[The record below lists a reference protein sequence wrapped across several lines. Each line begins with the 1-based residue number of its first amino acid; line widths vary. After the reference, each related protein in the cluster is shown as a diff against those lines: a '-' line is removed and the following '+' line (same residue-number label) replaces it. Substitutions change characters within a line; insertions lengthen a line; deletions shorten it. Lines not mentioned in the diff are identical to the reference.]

1 MERIEFLMEARL
13 YHAAFA
19 HGKGRLLHNRGINE
33 GEKILQRINIPKNF
47 TQHRAFAAFQPRPQ
61 GGELSI
67 AAESPELPRVSGAVG
82 DAGHEP
88 LKIIDAGQIF
98 DLVAPEHCIAKQLV
112 HRIQAAADLRAALK
126 SGCVRI

>member
-61 GGELSI
+61 GGELFNRRRK
-67 AAESPELPRVSGAVG
+67 APELPRVSGAVG

-98 DLVAPEHCIAKQLV
+98 DNLGNSAEVGAKYIV
-112 HRIQAAADLRAALK
+112 QAVQEQIKKAK
-126 SGCVRI
+126 EQ

>member
-33 GEKILQRINIPKNF
+33 GEKDPPADQYPEKFHTASRFCSLP
-47 TQHRAFAAFQPRPQ
+47 TAPA
-61 GGELSI
+61 GGELFNRRRK
-67 AAESPELPRVSGAVG
+67 APELPRVSGAVG

-112 HRIQAAADLRAALK
+112 HRIQAAADLRAA
-126 SGCVRI
+126 